1 MHNDKFTVIN
11 IRDCLQENND
21 IKIGED
27 ELLEILSDFFCLKNP
42 DVEKFLKRQSIEFV
56 KKNQSVTY
64 LVFSNEDAVLVG
76 YFTLTIKPISVCAD
90 KFSNN
95 IKRKLLRI
103 SELNEEKQTY
113 HMAAY
118 LIAQL
123 GKNFADDAIGKIT
136 GKQLLEIAMKH
147 VKKEQY
153 AIGGMVVFIETEKT
167 EKMLKFYDLENGFKE
182 FETKETRTKGKEP
195 QQLIQML
202 KIL

>member
-21 IKIGED
+21 IRIGED
-27 ELLEILSDFFCLKNP
+27 ELSEILSDFFCPKNP

>member
-1 MHNDKFTVIN
+1 MCSDRFAVIN
-11 IRDCLQENND
+11 IRDCLQENNST
-21 IKIGED
+21 KIGED
-27 ELLEILSDFFCLKNP
+27 ELLQILSDFSCPKNL
-42 DVEKFLKRQSIEFV
+42 DVEKFLKKNSIEFV

-76 YFTLTIKPISVCAD
+76 YFTLTIKPISVNAK
-90 KFSNN
+90 KFSNS

-103 SELNEEKQTY
+103 SELNEENQTY

-123 GKNFADDAIGKIT
+123 GKNFADEAIGKIT
-136 GKQLLEIAMKH
+136 GKQLLEIAMIH
-147 VKKEQY
+147 VRKEQY
-153 AIGGMVVFIETEKT
+153 AVGGMVVFIETEKT
-167 EKMLKFYDLENGFKE
+167 EKMLKFYDSENGFKE
-182 FETKETRTKGKEP
+182 FETKETKTKSKDP

>member
-27 ELLEILSDFFCLKNP
+27 ELLEILSDFFCPKNP

-123 GKNFADDAIGKIT
+123 GKNFADDAKGKIT

-182 FETKETRTKGKEP
+182 FETKETRTKGKDP